1 MGEPRS
7 RGERRGEEGRG
18 KDLRAIGYTNMT
30 YDLTGQIKLNIV
42 LIRYTEIYYRERE
55 IRMSEV
61 AVRFSRSSGKE
72 ACI

>member
-1 MGEPRS
+1 MERK
-7 RGERRGEEGRG
+7 RGREKGRG

-55 IRMSEV
+55 IRMSEA

>member
-1 MGEPRS
+1 
-7 RGERRGEEGRG
+7 
-18 KDLRAIGYTNMT
+18 MT

-61 AVRFSRSSGKE
+61 AVRFSRSSEKE